1 MKLAELLSEM
11 ETIEQERTLE
21 AHHDDMFFQT
31 YRDVE
36 ALDKVILMLEFISA
50 RKPSDNVKISEI
62 LKAAQIDT

>member
-36 ALDKVILMLEFISA
+36 ALNKVILMLEFIA
-50 RKPSDNVKISEI
+50 AKKTSDSLKISE
-62 LKAAQIDT
+62 LLRAAQIDS